1 MLKPWTPISFEFFPP
16 RSEAQAETLDA
27 TWRALAPLRP
37 EYFSVTFGAGG
48 SALDATH
55 RAVMG
60 LQQESGVP
68 IAPHLSCLV
77 DSRDTLRSFLDDY
90 TAAGVRRLVLLRGD
104 RPKEDEARAPGPF
117 RHADELVSA
126 VRELAGDRFSIEVA
140 CYPEFHPESATPE
153 SELQFF
159 RQKVDAGATGAI
171 TQYFYNAD
179 AYFRFIEDCERAGI
193 RIPIRPGVL
202 PITNYAQLTRF
213 SKLCGAEVPQW
224 ICRRLEAYG
233 DDLESIR
240 AFGLDVVS
248 RLCERLLRGGA
259 PGLHIYT
266 LNQSGPSLG
275 LIERLGGSPALNEHD
290 SRDPR
295 RNHAGGHTG

>member
-16 RSEAQAETLDA
+16 RNEAQAETLEQ
-27 TWRALAPLRP
+27 TWRALAAVRP

-48 SALDATH
+48 SGLDATH
-55 RAVMG
+55 QAVMG
-60 LQQESGVP
+60 LQRESGVP

-77 DSRDTLRSFLDDY
+77 DSREMLQGFLDDY
-90 TAAGVRRLVLLRGD
+90 TAAGVKRLVVLRGD
-104 RPKEDEARAPGPF
+104 RPKKGAPPAGPF
-117 RHADELVSA
+117 RYANEMVSGI
-126 VRELAGDRFSIEVA
+126 REMAGDRFSIEVA
-140 CYPEFHPESATPE
+140 CYPEFHPESKTPE
-153 SELQFF
+153 SELKYF

-213 SKLCGAEVPQW
+213 SSLCGAEVPQW

-240 AFGLDVVS
+240 ALGLEVVT

-266 LNQSGPSLG
+266 LNQSWASLE
-275 LIERLGGSPALNEHD
+275 LLKRLRQSDAQ
-290 SRDPR
+290 S
-295 RNHAGGHTG
+295 AA